1 MHCFTNN
8 NKKATNKAQN
18 VDVITVNNFFCHW
31 LKEIDARRYPDDV
44 RILPTSNT
52 VEIYQY
58 AAEQLKHLPKKSLD
72 DVRETPLYEKK
83 AVNLNGNRDRRS
95 NTSATPADRTDSNLC
110 EIVTD
115 FLGLIRRKIY
125 YRIPLGFFTSLGLI
139 NFLHKID
146 TRVLFTL
153 KNNLNRSF
161 ETNAKLENI
170 PNEPDAQIIFHDTLY
185 ISYPQI
191 TLDDNFLA
199 YFNST
204 LRSRSA
210 LRTVT
215 ILSPY
220 QQSFEINV
228 GTQSLKINFRGLNKQ
243 IELLEISL
251 VFDKS
256 DQHQTVYDNY
266 DVELAAKYV
275 QLLL

>member
-1 MHCFTNN
+1 M
-8 NKKATNKAQN
+8 
-18 VDVITVNNFFCHW
+18 
-31 LKEIDARRYPDDV
+31 
-44 RILPTSNT
+44 
-52 VEIYQY
+52 
-58 AAEQLKHLPKKSLD
+58 
-72 DVRETPLYEKK
+72 
-83 AVNLNGNRDRRS
+83 
-95 NTSATPADRTDSNLC
+95 
-110 EIVTD
+110 
-115 FLGLIRRKIY
+115 
-125 YRIPLGFFTSLGLI
+125 
-139 NFLHKID
+139 
-146 TRVLFTL
+146 FTL

>member
-1 MHCFTNN
+1 M
-8 NKKATNKAQN
+8 
-18 VDVITVNNFFCHW
+18 
-31 LKEIDARRYPDDV
+31 
-44 RILPTSNT
+44 
-52 VEIYQY
+52 
-58 AAEQLKHLPKKSLD
+58 
-72 DVRETPLYEKK
+72 
-83 AVNLNGNRDRRS
+83 
-95 NTSATPADRTDSNLC
+95 
-110 EIVTD
+110 
-115 FLGLIRRKIY
+115 
-125 YRIPLGFFTSLGLI
+125 
-139 NFLHKID
+139 
-146 TRVLFTL
+146 FTL

-170 PNEPDAQIIFHDTLY
+170 PNEPDAQSIFHDTLY

-256 DQHQTVYDNY
+256 DQHQTVYDSY